1 MDYSVLMWLPISLY
15 AIAPWPQVRTNYR
28 RGDAVGLSHWMLF
41 LRIFAVSSY
50 TVYVYLLDLP
60 LAHKLLYPI
69 CLSGL
74 ITLAIQGYYYDHHR
88 SAQRWLRFAYF
99 KQITVL
105 AALVV
110 MGFWYPIQA
119 GMLAGWCAVVTGVMS
134 DMPQIYRNWWR
145 KSTVGFNIL
154 FSSAIGFGG
163 ICDLILSFVYGLP
176 LPTILATARVTIC
189 YFIYLTQFF
198 VYRQRGAGNSATP
211 IQK

>member
-1 MDYSVLMWLPISLY
+1 MDYSVLLWLPISLY

-60 LAHKLLYPI
+60 LAHKLLYPV

-74 ITLAIQGYYYDHHR
+74 IILAIQGYHYDNHR
-88 SAQRWLRFAYF
+88 SAQRWLRFA
-99 KQITVL
+99 
-105 AALVV
+105 
-110 MGFWYPIQA
+110 
-119 GMLAGWCAVVTGVMS
+119 S
-134 DMPQIYRNWWR
+134 DMPQIYRN
-145 KSTVGFNIL
+145 
-154 FSSAIGFGG
+154 GG
-163 ICDLILSFVYGLP
+163 MSDLTLSLVYGLP

-198 VYRQRGAGNSATP
+198 VYRQCGAAL
-211 IQK
+211 QDL